1 LPGADKEITMHPT
14 QADIEALLS
23 YQAQL
28 YPNGVAIKTYT
39 LQEGS
44 HWPVY
49 EPVVSAFY
57 QEVARDCWVDVNY
70 RPTADHLLSA
80 PDSIAQATLPQLQS
94 LLTYCVR
101 GERFC
106 DGHWAAMIE
115 QGHVQRILSR
125 LAAFA

>member
-1 LPGADKEITMHPT
+1 MHPT
-14 QADIEALLS
+14 QADIEALLC

>member
-1 LPGADKEITMHPT
+1 MHPT
-14 QADIEALLS
+14 QADIEALLC

-44 HWPVY
+44 LWPDY
-49 EPVVSAFY
+49 ETVVSAFY
-57 QEVARDCWVDVNY
+57 QEAGRDCWIDVNY

-80 PDSIAQATLPQLQS
+80 PDTIAQATLPQLQS

-101 GERFC
+101 
-106 DGHWAAMIE
+106 
-115 QGHVQRILSR
+115 V
-125 LAAFA
+125 